1 MNSLAQPG
9 MLDLTVQSIL
19 LMLKISMPP
28 IIVASV
34 VGLLVSFFQ
43 AVTQLQEQTLAFS
56 VKLGC
61 VILVILLTAA
71 WLGGEFLHFTRHL
84 FTIFWHAGI

>member
-1 MNSLAQPG
+1 MLNQTG
-9 MLDLTVQSIL
+9 VLDLTVHALL

-56 VKLGC
+56 IKLAC
-61 VILVILLTAA
+61 VIMVILLTAA
-71 WLGGEFLHFTRHL
+71 WLGGELLSFTEQL
-84 FTIFWHAGI
+84 FRSFWTYKL